1 MVTLH
6 LRSVFLQLAVK
17 SCFSDAQKFGGLQAI
32 AVGVANGGEDRVLF
46 KVGEWGKAVASG
58 LERSTGLHEQ
68 RAGKMLRPDLI
79 LCVHRASPLDRIL
92 KLADIARPLIFQQ
105 AT

>member
-32 AVGVANGGEDRVLF
+32 AVGVANGGEGRALFKAGRWGKPVADGGEGPARF
-46 KVGEWGKAVASG
+46 KVGEGGKAGARG

-68 RAGKMLRPDLI
+68 RAGKMLGQDLI
-79 LCVHRASPLDRIL
+79 PCVHRASP
-92 KLADIARPLIFQQ
+92 
-105 AT
+105 

>member
-17 SCFSDAQKFGGLQAI
+17 SCFSYAEKFGSLQAV

-46 KVGEWGKAVASG
+46 QIGEGDKAIASWLVGRA
-58 LERSTGLHEQ
+58 RLHEQ
-68 RAGKMLRPDLI
+68 GAGKMLGANLI
-79 LCVHRASPLDRIL
+79 LCVHGTSPLDRIL
-92 KLADIARPLIFQQ
+92 KLADVARPLVFQQ